1 MHRYDTFWAR
11 FWAIN
16 IDGFI
21 INIVLQVFKI
31 FPTSESS
38 LIAFLLTML
47 AVNIPYLYAVLMLG
61 KYGQTIGKMVMKVKV
76 VDKTTEDRLSY
87 FQSFMREAVP
97 IFLVNT
103 VLLLNYILFSDIDV
117 KTFNLSAL
125 GYVLLY
131 LPLGMIVIWSVLEIV
146 TMLFDEKN
154 RALHDKIA
162 DTVVIKADYY

>member
-117 KTFNLSAL
+117 KTFNLSVL

-131 LPLGMIVIWSVLEIV
+131 LPLGMVVIWSVLEIV

-162 DTVVIKADYY
+162 DTVVIKSDYY